1 MWRDQSR
8 THKKPLGKISP
19 VTLNPIILLFNASAK
34 LLEDQKPA
42 EVKYVLTIGIV
53 LINRGMHNKID
64 HNIMNNE

>member
-1 MWRDQSR
+1 M
-8 THKKPLGKISP
+8 
-19 VTLNPIILLFNASAK
+19 TLNPIILLFNASAK